1 MESIDSQ
8 LDFSRKEIN
17 QSLNAV
23 VGDGKKITRI
33 YLDKLKEEL
42 KELEIAIDSN
52 DLEEVRS
59 ELGDVLFVADSLSMS
74 LGYSR
79 DKALLPQVFKHMF
92 RYHNGYD
99 YINKKYPAGANLKEV
114 ESEIMKSAEI
124 IFNNGAVPSLE
135 KAYSVASTINK
146 MKRNGK

>member
-17 QSLNAV
+17 QSLNLV
-23 VGDGKKITRI
+23 VGDSKKITRI

-42 KELEIAIDSN
+42 RELENAIDSN

-114 ESEIMKSAEI
+114 ENEIMKNAEI
-124 IFNNGAVPSLE
+124 IFNNGSVPSLE